1 MSYEKKLLQ
10 MKGLV
15 KKNSSEQLKK
25 EVSTY
30 QLPFYTEKWIQ
41 HGLKLIQN
49 EHGFLFVKESF
60 YSNEH
65 IHGNIALSKLNQA
78 IKFMQNNYPEHPL
91 TVSSNNNFSFYDT
104 ETTGLK
110 GTGVLIFL
118 NGILT
123 KTNDGFLLKQFVL
136 ADPSQETAF
145 LYASDFWKD
154 TQTIITY
161 NGKSFDLPQLITRWT
176 MNRNFLPKLKQ
187 HDHIDLMHTSKR
199 IWKGDLERFK
209 LKQIEEQ
216 KLGFKRNGDIPGH
229 LAPIIY
235 FDAVKTGSPVNLMK
249 VLKHNEW
256 DILSL
261 VTLYIITVD
270 LMTKKDEV
278 AESSVTYTNI
288 GKWFQDLKTTEVSFD
303 WFKFV
308 VDHFPKEEACV
319 AYMFLGLH
327 LKRKKLFIESIQAFE
342 ESLKEISGKYR
353 LKVYIELAKLYEHQQ
368 RDFESA
374 LKMTLKSAAYMDS
387 LSDSISTQTKLR
399 IEKELVKRRERISRK
414 IIISRAS
421 AQHNKKRVQMP

>member
-10 MKGLV
+10 LKGLV
-15 KKNSSEQLKK
+15 KKNSTEQIKK
-25 EVSTY
+25 EIPSFK
-30 QLPFYTEKWIQ
+30 LPFYTEKWIQ

-65 IHGNIALSKLNQA
+65 IHGNIVLSKLTDS
-78 IKFMQNNYPEHPL
+78 IKFMQDNYPDHPL
-91 TVSSNNNFSFYDT
+91 TVSLDNKYSFYDT

-118 NGILT
+118 NGVLT
-123 KTNDGFLLKQFVL
+123 KTKDGFLLKQYVL

-145 LYASDFWKD
+145 LYSLDFWRD

-161 NGKSFDLPQLITRWT
+161 NGKSFDLPQLISRWT
-176 MNRNFLPKLKQ
+176 MNRNLLPKLKQ

-199 IWKGDLERFK
+199 IWKGNLERFK

-216 KLGFKRNGDIPGH
+216 KLGFQRNGDIPGH

-235 FDAVKTGSPVNLMK
+235 FDAVKTGNPVNLMK

-270 LMTKKDEV
+270 LLIKKEEV

-308 VDHFPKEEACV
+308 VDHFPKQEASI
-319 AYMFLGLH
+319 AYMYVGLH
-327 LKRKKLFIESIQAFE
+327 LKRKKLFMESIQAFE

-368 RDFESA
+368 KDYESA
-374 LKMTLKSAAYMDS
+374 LEMTSKSALYMDS
-387 LSDSISTQTKLR
+387 LSDSISTQSKLR
-399 IEKELVKRRERISRK
+399 LEQELYKRRERIIRK
-414 IIISRAS
+414 INISRES